1 MRTLLADVAISSD
14 LFIFPFSKSNKR
26 KDAPAHKPDRYK
38 QFKPNIM
45 RKKSIII
52 LILSLSILNSCQKEL
67 TTAQIVD
74 KVQETVSKN
83 EFGYYKQL
91 EINKKI
97 SSGEDSTQTES
108 QRDFYYKLEPND
120 TLIGFKIASLVKDG
134 YHEVYNNES
143 LFALTTWNKTLTIV
157 DKNLYPERI
166 SRIKQNSNSFPFFF
180 FVKNMLDYAEKNNE
194 SEIKNLGSAIIN
206 GQDCYKLTITSPQN
220 NEQMSS
226 ESFFYISKDTFLP
239 VGSDISFSMT
249 IGNAKEIMSFET
261 RLTDINLQDKISDEI
276 FTKEKLS
283 EYVKVINYSPELE
296 QRPNTLLAVGEKAP
310 SWELYKSNGT
320 KVNLNDLKGKIAV
333 MDFWYK
339 ACGPCN
345 KQMIKLQEL
354 HDKYSEDEV
363 KFIGINTIDDP
374 IEDKI
379 DLFLKNRDITMETVF
394 NGKTIEND
402 YQVTASPA
410 LFVIDQ
416 NGIIVHNIDGYSSNI
431 INELTEVIEKYLN

>member
-1 MRTLLADVAISSD
+1 M
-14 LFIFPFSKSNKR
+14 KMKN
-26 KDAPAHKPDRYK
+26 
-38 QFKPNIM
+38 
-45 RKKSIII
+45 III
-52 LILSLSILNSCQKEL
+52 LILSLIIFNSCEKEL
-67 TTAQIVD
+67 TTEQIVD
-74 KVQETVSKN
+74 KVQETVNKN
-83 EFGYYKQL
+83 KFGYYKQL
-91 EINKKI
+91 EINKKV
-97 SSGEDSTQTES
+97 SVGEDSTQTES

-120 TLIGFKIASLVKDG
+120 TLIGFKVASLVKDG

-157 DKNLYPERI
+157 DKSLYPERI

-180 FVKNMLDYAEKNNE
+180 FVKNMFDYAEKNNE
-194 SEIKNLGSAIIN
+194 TEIQNLGSVIIN
-206 GQDCYKLTITSPQN
+206 NQACYKLNITSSQN

-226 ESFFYISKDTFLP
+226 ESFYYISKDTFLP
-239 VGSDISFSMT
+239 VGSDISINMT

-261 RLTDINLQDKISDEI
+261 RISDVNLEDKISDQI

-283 EYVKVINYSPELE
+283 EYVKVINYTPELE
-296 QRPNTLLAVGEKAP
+296 QKPNTLLAVGQKAP
-310 SWELYKSNGT
+310 SWELSNSNGT
-320 KVNLNDLKGKIAV
+320 KINLNDLKGKITI

-345 KQMIKLQEL
+345 KQMVKLQEL
-354 HDKYSEDEV
+354 HDKHSEDKV

-374 IEDKI
+374 IDDKI
-379 DLFLKNRDITMETVF
+379 DLFLKNRNITMETVF

-431 INELTEVIEKYLN
+431 VAELNEVIENHLK